1 MAIAILGGA
10 SCLGAEPYPPDV
22 AMPAYRLPEALRTS
36 DGTVVTTAEQWSKG
50 RRQETLEL
58 FRTHVY
64 GRVPT
69 TKYKQSFQVVRE
81 DKMALAGAA
90 TLREVDVRI
99 TRGDKSLNIRVHLFF
114 PNKIDKPQLFYNTG
128 IYTYVWLLRN
138 EKPESHRGRV
148 MLIDARQQFDKEPKA
163 FGNKRNRIAD
173 AHRQWIETR
182 YRDGWAERFEDDDV
196 KLYHTTDFAY
206 HKVSVVFWQT
216 DAEDRPAIVTE
227 PYQKAFT
234 AANMAR
240 EQAFYDSALQFAVQA
255 RRGDRTVEIRF
266 SLNPDD
272 SFATVWGDAVRKA
285 FAAELAELTKDIAEA
300 RERNK
305 ATKAFIDGLALQ
317 VTWTHRH
324 YVADEEYIPFDPAG
338 EPDEYIAAFLER
350 EIAKP
355 ILRWQDSPQL
365 GYEIL
370 PNKYFYRYQP
380 PRPASELLAE
390 FWALEKEAEGM
401 LQRVGGK

>member
-1 MAIAILGGA
+1 MDRNPLSGRLG
-10 SCLGAEPYPPDV
+10 
-22 AMPAYRLPEALRTS
+22 
-36 DGTVVTTAEQWSKG
+36 
-50 RRQETLEL
+50 
-58 FRTHVY
+58 
-64 GRVPT
+64 
-69 TKYKQSFQVVRE
+69 
-81 DKMALAGAA
+81 
-90 TLREVDVRI
+90 
-99 TRGDKSLNIRVHLFF
+99 
-114 PNKIDKPQLFYNTG
+114 
-128 IYTYVWLLRN
+128 
-138 EKPESHRGRV
+138 
-148 MLIDARQQFDKEPKA
+148 
-163 FGNKRNRIAD
+163 
-173 AHRQWIETR
+173 
-182 YRDGWAERFEDDDV
+182 ERFEDDDV

-285 FAAELAELTKDIAEA
+285 FAAELAELTKDIAET

-355 ILRWQDSPQL
+355 IIRWQDSPQL

-401 LQRVGGK
+401 LMKLEGVR